1 MSNRSDSLVRRS
13 SLTDVAL
20 VGEKGANLGVTDDR
34 RTARPPSFVVTAAAY
49 LDAVS
54 SQARTRLARQL
65 GGLIDDPI
73 SLIEAQWAAHEE
85 IMAPPS
91 QPKSPMPSTTHI
103 AASGLMLPSR
113 CGRRERPRMQVTAH
127 SPD

>member
-1 MSNRSDSLVRRS
+1 MSRWLERR
-13 SLTDVAL
+13 
-20 VGEKGANLGVTDDR
+20 ANLGGLMAAGPPV
-34 RTARPPSFVVTAAAY
+34 PPSFVVTATAY

-54 SQARTRLARQL
+54 ESGAARLARQL
-65 GGLIDDPI
+65 GGLNVDDPI
-73 SLIEAQWAAHEE
+73 SLIEARWAAHEE

-91 QPKSPMPSTTHI
+91 QAKSPMPSTTHI